1 MNHTTNTHRF
11 AGRSAAPAL
20 LLLATVLLS
29 ACATGPRV
37 FVNEAPGAQFDRYST
52 YAYAEKLGTD
62 NMADVRSL
70 MSQYL
75 MIEVS
80 GQLDSRGYRMVDSD
94 ADVIIDFAL
103 VTKEKLRSSPSTSL
117 GGFYGY
123 GPYPGYGYYGNYGGQ
138 HITQYTEGT
147 FSIAVVDRKTMSVVW
162 EGISISRITDD
173 VRENMGGSAAVIVDE
188 IFSRFP
194 YRAAGGAPSLASSQ

>member
-1 MNHTTNTHRF
+1 MNHTTRAHRF
-11 AGRSAAPAL
+11 ARRSTRSAL

-29 ACATGPRV
+29 ACATSPRV
-37 FVNEAPGAQFDRYST
+37 FVNEAPNTQFDRYRT
-52 YAYAEKLGTD
+52 YTFAEKLGTD
-62 NMADVRSL
+62 NKADVRSL

-80 GQLDSRGYRMVDSD
+80 GQLDRRGYQKVESD

-103 VTKEKLRSSPSTSL
+103 VTEEKLRSTPSTSL

-123 GPYPGYGYYGNYGGQ
+123 GPYPGYGYYGGYGGQ
-138 HITQYTEGT
+138 RITQYTEGT
-147 FSIAVVDRKTMSVVW
+147 LSVAVVDRKTMSVVW
-162 EGISISRITDD
+162 EGINISRITDA
-173 VRENMGGSAAVIVDE
+173 VREDMGGSAAAIIDE

-194 YRAAGGAPSLASSQ
+194 YRAAGAAPSLASNQ